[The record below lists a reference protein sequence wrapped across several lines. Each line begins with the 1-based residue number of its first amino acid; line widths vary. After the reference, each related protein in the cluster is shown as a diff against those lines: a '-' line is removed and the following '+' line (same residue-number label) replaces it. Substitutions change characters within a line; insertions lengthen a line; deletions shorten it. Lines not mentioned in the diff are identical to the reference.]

1 MFWVYVPTTVKLLTK
16 VTEPLELRFKVKSF
30 ILGPESAKLPK
41 EPEPPI
47 DRLDEEL
54 PTKKFAFG
62 VKVPFIVKVKF
73 DPIVR
78 DPDERISVLPEL
90 ICKLLFIETPA
101 ALLIVKLTS
110 AGNPLPITCAL
121 APLQIMVPPV

>member
-1 MFWVYVPTTVKLLTK
+1 VYVPTTVKLLTK
-16 VTEPLELRFKVKSF
+16 VTEPLELLFKVKSF

-41 EPEPPI
+41 GPEPPI

-54 PTKKFAFG
+54 PTKKFEFG

-90 ICKLLFIETPA
+90 ICKSLFNETPA

-110 AGNPLPITCAL
+110 AGNPSPITCAL
-121 APLQIMVPPV
+121 APL